1 MKLSLKV
8 KVMYKLQQL
17 LIIWLLVFQRMC
29 TFVLNLVQQVSSF
42 VSETPCHTAKVNFFI
57 DVNQDF
63 TVINSVLTIP
73 ANQMSVTTDVF
84 NAGTDD
90 FFEMDEDF
98 TISVIFAVINTN
110 IIVGGNTLRINI
122 LDDGQSPGEYPH
134 MLGLGKELTRKL

>member
-1 MKLSLKV
+1 
-8 KVMYKLQQL
+8 MYKLQQL

-42 VSETPCHTAKVNFFI
+42 VSETPCHTAMVNFFI